1 MGVGIKTFQKLAKDK
16 GHYGAVMY
24 QGLGEDPA
32 VAEKFQ
38 AARQRRISQTNSVG
52 GGEFGDQTLNV
63 VATAALYTDPDVS
76 RFVNALAI
84 KATLAASEPLK
95 TNDGKE
101 RFSGAFE
108 IHILKADVPTM
119 HCFIFYRKQ
128 AEAVIKRLHKD
139 LKKGNV
145 PGMECFEESGITLGQ
160 TGLTKPYSRYGP
172 GGEPYLHGNSD
183 GEGGLDPTKDWK
195 SYKIPI
201 QFPETPEF
209 SDYKA
214 GNPALVTHLDD
225 VASLSFNDLT
235 ALLCEMELPEL
246 ETQSKVKFIN
256 TLRANVDSLDSLATK
271 LRINGDEEQARIVDC
286 VETLL
291 NMNTVYDVQN
301 TKTAE
306 FWRTFK

>member
-24 QGLGEDPA
+24 QGLDADPA
-32 VAEKFQ
+32 VAQKFQ
-38 AARQRRISQTNSVG
+38 AARQRRISQTNNM
-52 GGEFGDQTLNV
+52 GEGNFGDQTLNV

-84 KATLAASEPLK
+84 KATLAASEQLK

-101 RFSGAFE
+101 RFCGAFE
-108 IHILKADVPTM
+108 IHVLKADVPTM

-128 AEAVIKRLHKD
+128 AEAGIKRLHRD
-139 LKKGNV
+139 LKKGSV
-145 PGMECFEESGITLGQ
+145 PGMERFEALGITLGQ

-172 GGEPYLHGNSD
+172 GGEPFLHGNSD
-183 GEGGLDPTKDWK
+183 GEGGFDPTKDWK
-195 SYKIPI
+195 SYKIPV
-201 QFPETPEF
+201 QFPKTPQF
-209 SDYKA
+209 SDYKS
-214 GNPALVTHLDD
+214 GNPGLVTHLDD
-225 VASLSFNDLT
+225 AASLSFNDLT
-235 ALLCEMELPEL
+235 DLLCEMELPEL
-246 ETQSKVKFIN
+246 ETHSKVKFIN
-256 TLRANVDSLDSLATK
+256 TLRANVDSLDSLAAK
-271 LRINGDEEQARIVDC
+271 LRDNGDEEKAKTVDC

>member
-24 QGLGEDPA
+24 QGLVADPA
-32 VAEKFQ
+32 VAQKFQ
-38 AARQRRISQTNSVG
+38 AARQRRISQTNNM
-52 GGEFGDQTLNV
+52 GEGNFGDQTLNV

-84 KATLAASEPLK
+84 KATLAASEQLK

-101 RFSGAFE
+101 RFCGAFE
-108 IHILKADVPTM
+108 IHVLKADVPTM

-128 AEAVIKRLHKD
+128 AEAGIKRLHRD
-139 LKKGNV
+139 LKKGSV
-145 PGMECFEESGITLGQ
+145 PGMERFEALGITLGQ

-172 GGEPYLHGNSD
+172 GGEPFLHGNSD
-183 GEGGLDPTKDWK
+183 GKGGFDPTKDWK

-201 QFPETPEF
+201 QFPKTPQF
-209 SDYKA
+209 SDYKS
-214 GNPALVTHLDD
+214 GNPGLVTHLDD
-225 VASLSFNDLT
+225 AASLSFNDLT
-235 ALLCEMELPEL
+235 DLLCEMELPEL
-246 ETQSKVKFIN
+246 DTHSKVKFIN
-256 TLRANVDSLDSLATK
+256 SLRANVDSLDSLAAK
-271 LRINGDEEQARIVDC
+271 LRDNGDEEKARTVDC

>member
-1 MGVGIKTFQKLAKDK
+1 MCQAWSALKSLGI
-16 GHYGAVMY
+16 
-24 QGLGEDPA
+24 P
-32 VAEKFQ
+32 
-38 AARQRRISQTNSVG
+38 
-52 GGEFGDQTLNV
+52 
-63 VATAALYTDPDVS
+63 
-76 RFVNALAI
+76 
-84 KATLAASEPLK
+84 
-95 TNDGKE
+95 
-101 RFSGAFE
+101 
-108 IHILKADVPTM
+108 
-119 HCFIFYRKQ
+119 
-128 AEAVIKRLHKD
+128 
-139 LKKGNV
+139 
-145 PGMECFEESGITLGQ
+145 LGQ
-160 TGLTKPYSRYGP
+160 TGLTKPYSRYGS

-183 GEGGLDPTKDWK
+183 GGGGLDATKDWN

-246 ETQSKVKFIN
+246 EPQSKVKFIN

-271 LRINGDEEQARIVDC
+271 LRINGDEEQARTVDC